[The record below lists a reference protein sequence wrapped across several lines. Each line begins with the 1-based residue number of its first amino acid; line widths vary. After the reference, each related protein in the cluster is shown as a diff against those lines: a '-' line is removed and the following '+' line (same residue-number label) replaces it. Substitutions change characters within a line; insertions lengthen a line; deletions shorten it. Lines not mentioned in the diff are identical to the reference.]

1 MEKQKRKREESRVP
15 HLVPWLLLA
24 ALVWLCVFALFL
36 RFGGGGLTLFF
47 EIPPEATGWEMQ
59 FSPEGIAHVT
69 QSQVSEDSA
78 ELEVRLAADERGE
91 TEAKLLWDGVE
102 EGGLYESELS
112 MRLTALPFG
121 VLFDSITWNFSGWE
135 VFTACLS
142 LFLLTASLLCFAAFR
157 KEKKRVY
164 FSYRATASLGLAIFF
179 LVASFLRVDMLFAFL
194 RGENAG
200 TVWSLLVG
208 TIVTA
213 QTFMRRTAFILVGF
227 AAVTAAS
234 NLVLMRHEGARP
246 ANMLGIVVSALIVG
260 GAALGIWMSRS
271 MLRFPM
277 RNVLLNVYAWLF
289 VYLECLLAATMIRAF
304 EAGRHEP
311 AYDRDYVLVLG
322 CKIRQDGS
330 LYPLIRG
337 RVDRAIA
344 FVRAQEK
351 STGKRAIL
359 IPSGGQGPDE
369 PMPEGEAMARYMR
382 EQGIPEDGILAETRS
397 RTTRENLL
405 FSRQLITEREGQD
418 ASGGD
423 SRAAFS
429 TSSYHVYRGGIL
441 AAEDGWDLD
450 GMGSRTKW
458 YFWPNAFLREYIG
471 LLAAGRIQQLV
482 SMGILAAVS
491 AGLTMLVM

>member
-1 MEKQKRKREESRVP
+1 MEQQELKQKGKP
-15 HLVPWLLLA
+15 AAHLLPWILLA

-47 EIPPEATGWEMQ
+47 EVPPEASGWEMQ
-59 FSPEGIAHVT
+59 FSPEGIAHVAG
-69 QSQVSEDSA
+69 SRVSEDGA
-78 ELEVRLAADERGE
+78 ELEVHLRADARGE
-91 TEAKLLWDGVE
+91 TEAHLLWDGVE

-112 MRLTALPFG
+112 MRLYALPFG

-135 VFTACLS
+135 IFTACLS
-142 LFLLTASLLCFAAFR
+142 LFLLTASLLCFFAYR
-157 KEKKRVY
+157 REKKRVY

-179 LVASFLRVDMLFAFL
+179 LVASFLRADMLLAFL
-194 RGENAG
+194 KGENAG

-227 AAVTAAS
+227 ALVTAAS

-246 ANMLGIVVSALIVG
+246 ANMLGIVVSAVIVG
-260 GAALGIWMSRS
+260 GAAFGIWMSRS

-322 CKIRQDGS
+322 CRIRPDGS

-351 STGKRAIL
+351 ATGKRAIL

-382 EQGIPEDGILAETRS
+382 EQGIPEDAILPETRS
-397 RTTRENLL
+397 RTTKENML
-405 FSRQLITEREGQD
+405 FSRRLIEEREGPD
-418 ASGGD
+418 GPGGET
-423 SRAAFS
+423 RAAFS

-458 YFWPNAFLREYIG
+458 YFWPNAFLREYLG
-471 LLAAGRIQQLV
+471 LLAAGRVQQLV
-482 SMGILAAVS
+482 SMGILAAAS